1 MADSL
6 ISDPDREA
14 RLEELMRLYGDTLV
28 RMCCLYLHD
37 AALVQDAAHGW
48 FSGQVQRTHMA
59 DAYRRQ
65 HLPGLS
71 QNELAAPCQSMPPGS
86 AGRVVLR

>member
-14 RLEELMRLYGDTLV
+14 RLEDLMRLYGDTLV

-37 AALVQDAAHGW
+37 AALVQDAAQETFVKAWRASTANAHG
-48 FSGQVQRTHMA
+48 
-59 DAYRRQ
+59 
-65 HLPGLS
+65 
-71 QNELAAPCQSMPPGS
+71 
-86 AGRVVLR
+86 